1 MREKVKL
8 GIPKG
13 SLEAPTVALF
23 QRAGWSLDLDDRSY
37 FPKIDDERLEC
48 LICRPQ
54 EMSRY
59 IETGVL
65 DAGITG
71 KDWVAE
77 NQSDVQVVAD
87 LVYSKTSGRPTRWV
101 VAVRHDSPVRRLA
114 DLNGKRVATELM
126 RFTKQ
131 YFAERDVEVTVEFS
145 WGATEAKVATGLVDA
160 IVDVT
165 ETGSTIG
172 AHGLRVIHELMESNP
187 QLLANHD
194 AWNDPAKRELIN
206 QLGLLL
212 KAALLGGSMV
222 GLKMN
227 VPQACLEQVISILPS
242 LNAPTM
248 AHLYGKEW
256 FSVETVV
263 NVGLVRDLIPKLLS
277 IGAEGVIEY
286 PLNKVV

>member
-13 SLEAPTVALF
+13 SLETPTVALF
-23 QRAGWSLDLDDRSY
+23 QRAGWKLDLDGRSY
-37 FPKIDDERLEC
+37 FPRVDDDRLEC

-54 EMSRY
+54 EMPRY
-59 IETGVL
+59 VENGVL

-77 NQSDVQVVAD
+77 NQSNVHVVAD
-87 LVYSKTSGRPTRWV
+87 LVYSKTSSRPTRWV
-101 VAVRHDSPVRRLA
+101 VAVRRDSPINQLA
-114 DLNGKRVATELM
+114 DLNGKRVATELVG
-126 RFTKQ
+126 FTNR
-131 YFAERDVEVTVEFS
+131 YFAERGIDVTVEFS

-165 ETGSTIG
+165 ETGSTIE
-172 AHGLRVIHELMESNP
+172 AQGLRILHELMDSNP
-187 QLLANHD
+187 QLIVNHG
-194 AWNDPAKRELIN
+194 AWSNPAKREVID

-212 KAALLGGSMV
+212 KAALLGGRMV

-227 VPQACLEQVISILPS
+227 VPQEYLERVISMLPS
-242 LNAPTM
+242 LTSPTI

-256 FSVETVV
+256 LSVETVV
-263 NVGLVRDLIPKLLS
+263 NAELVRDLIPKLLS

>member
-13 SLEAPTVALF
+13 SLEASTIALF
-23 QRAGWSLDLDDRSY
+23 QRAGWRLDVSDRSY
-37 FPKIDDERLEC
+37 FPEINDERIEC

-59 IETGVL
+59 VENGVL

-77 NQSDVQVVAD
+77 NDSDVHVVAD
-87 LVYSKTSGRPTRWV
+87 LVYSRASSRPARWV
-101 VAVRHDSPVRRLA
+101 VAVRHDSPIQRLA
-114 DLNGKRVATELM
+114 DLNGKRVATELV

-131 YFAERDVEVTVEFS
+131 YFAEREIEVKVEFS

-165 ETGSTIG
+165 ETGATIE
-172 AHGLRVIHELMESNP
+172 AHGLRVIHELMQSNP
-187 QLLANHD
+187 QLIANHD
-194 AWNDPAKRELIN
+194 AWNNPAKREKIE
-206 QLGLLL
+206 QIGLLL
-212 KAALLGGSMV
+212 KAALLGGRMV

-227 VPQACLEQVISILPS
+227 VPQEYLEGVVSILPS
-242 LNAPTM
+242 LNAPTI
-248 AHLYGKEW
+248 AHLYQQDW
-256 FSVETVV
+256 FAVETVV
-263 NVGLVRDLIPKLLS
+263 DADAVRDLISKLLS
-277 IGAEGVIEY
+277 LGAEGIIEY
-286 PLNKVV
+286 PLNKVA

>member
-1 MREKVKL
+1 MSDKVKL

-13 SLEAPTVALF
+13 SLEIPTVALF
-23 QRAGWSLDLDDRSY
+23 QRAGWKLDLDGRSY
-37 FPKIDDERLEC
+37 FPRIDDERLEC
-48 LICRPQ
+48 FICRPQ

-59 IETGVL
+59 VENGVL

-77 NQSDVQVVAD
+77 NQSDVHVVAD
-87 LVYSKTSGRPTRWV
+87 LVYSKTSSRQTRWV
-101 VAVRHDSPVRRLA
+101 VAVRRDSPIRQLA
-114 DLNGKRVATELM
+114 DLNGKRVATELVG
-126 RFTKQ
+126 FTNR
-131 YFAERDVEVTVEFS
+131 YFAERNIDVTVEFS

-165 ETGSTIG
+165 ETGSTIE
-172 AHGLRVIHELMESNP
+172 AQGLRILHELMDSNP
-187 QLLANHD
+187 QLIVNHD
-194 AWNDPAKRELIN
+194 AWSNPAKRELID

-212 KAALLGGSMV
+212 KAALLGGRMV

-227 VPQACLEQVISILPS
+227 VPQEYLERVISMLPS
-242 LNAPTM
+242 LTAPTI

-256 FSVETVV
+256 LSVETVV
-263 NVGLVRDLIPKLLS
+263 GSDLVRDLIPKLLS